1 MDMSEIAKKLGLSE
15 SRQLIRKAAELRRLA
30 DIQFDSSVTGV
41 GEICKAIICLEIAA
55 SRMEVIFDRQT
66 AIKMSGMSEKAYNR
80 SFNSMQNG
88 IGIKNKLDIRELAI
102 QFGCVRLIPIAHKG
116 FSLFKE
122 RFLASLPPSRK
133 GSTDFSRPVFTA
145 VVFYL
150 CAKKQKLKVDKFKLI
165 ELAGTSESEFSSV
178 STSMLELCFD
188 VFGIAKEKKDS
199 KKIRG
204 NRELLDALPE
214 KRRLEDGGYSSDDGE
229 EPSAYKKRKQMEKH
243 DFDEWKSTVLKS
255 NKRSKTE
262 APARQMK
269 TKQSTLDFLKRV
281 PQITTD
287 AS

>member
-1 MDMSEIAKKLGLSE
+1 
-15 SRQLIRKAAELRRLA
+15 
-30 DIQFDSSVTGV
+30 
-41 GEICKAIICLEIAA
+41 
-55 SRMEVIFDRQT
+55 MEVIFDRQT
-66 AIKMSGMSEKAYNR
+66 AIRLSGMSEKAYNR

-88 IGIKNKLDIRELAI
+88 IGVKNKLDIRELAI

-116 FSLFKE
+116 FSLFKD

-145 VVFYL
+145 VAFYL
-150 CAKKQKLKVDKFKLI
+150 CAKKTKDKFKLI

-188 VFGIAKEKKDS
+188 VFGRAKEKKDS
-199 KKIRG
+199 KKIKG

-214 KRRLEDGGYSSDDGE
+214 KRRLEDGSISSDDGE
-229 EPSAYKKRKQMEKH
+229 EPSAYKKRKQTERH

-262 APARQMK
+262 APAMRTK
-269 TKQSTLDFLKRV
+269 TRQSTLDFLKRV
-281 PQITTD
+281 PRTTAD